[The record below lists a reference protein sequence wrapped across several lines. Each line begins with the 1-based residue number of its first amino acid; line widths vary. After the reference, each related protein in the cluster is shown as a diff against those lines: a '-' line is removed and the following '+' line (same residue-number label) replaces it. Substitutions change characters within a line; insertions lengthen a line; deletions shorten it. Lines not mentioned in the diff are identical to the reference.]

1 MSDSAS
7 VGDGSDARWAV
18 PGAHGTP
25 AEALARI
32 GVLCSGTPE
41 LFAAMLAVLGTH
53 QAVARDHLALAIR
66 QFRPDTADL
75 TREDVVAL
83 LTAILNGGRQGFDAV
98 LRSRRKGDRASRQSA
113 LPWGRDS

>member
-1 MSDSAS
+1 MEETS
-7 VGDGSDARWAV
+7 VAGDGSDARWAV

-25 AEALARI
+25 GQALARI
-32 GVLCSGTPE
+32 GVLCSGTPD

-53 QAVARDHLALAIR
+53 QAVARDILALAIR

-75 TREDVVAL
+75 TRDDVVAL

-98 LRSRRKGDRASRQSA
+98 LRSRRRGDRAGRAAA
-113 LPWGRDS
+113 LPWGRES